1 MTSNRCIELAVSI
14 LRRAP
19 GTSLLQM
26 GLVLV
31 WIGFFGPMMGYA
43 QFVTSHESLPQ
54 PEISEPLV
62 GVQITDSVF
71 GTTFQRLTDARAA
84 GLDGVFPDYSKR
96 QAWNADE
103 TLLLLRTGDG
113 EALLYEGRTYQFL
126 KRLEVGGEDVFWHPT
141 NPLLLYYNPDNALHS
156 FHVFTGEDLTLH
168 TFAAYDFAN
177 TRGEGNLSNDGRYYA
192 LVGQKYN
199 QQTGEVRFQDLILF
213 DLILN
218 QVVNTLALPS
228 NLPDFDWVS
237 ISPGGN
243 FIVVDY
249 ASVETGPFR
258 GVEVYDL
265 EFQRLWQQ
273 PLGSGH
279 SDLGLDAAGEEVLV
293 IGVYEPEPNRNYIKK
308 YRLSDGQETVLLD
321 MDWSFY
327 NHISCRNEARFDW
340 CLVSTYDGEGR
351 LEDSTSSWLPFE
363 DEILLVKLDGS
374 QEVRRLTH
382 HHSRRFS
389 PQTPD
394 SDTSVYFAEPHATI
408 SRRGERVV
416 FGSNWRQDISQTSS
430 VDAFVVDF
438 RTLLE
443 PTSDFSLAFDQ
454 LQLTVLPG
462 SSVQVTVRTQA
473 MNAFATPIMLS
484 ASIRPLESSISAT
497 FAPNPVQPGESA
509 TLTLST
515 TPATPEG
522 NYVLVVTGIS
532 AGLHHQVVAA
542 VQIGAVEDFSI
553 GFEVS
558 SVVVELGDVVSVTM
572 RIRRSGGF
580 VGAVE
585 ITPLNAKALKLK
597 VVPKKVSTM
606 GDEVVFRIKPKKKA
620 SLGSHPLEFEARDL
634 FGKVRNAKLDVMV
647 VITKSG

>member
-19 GTSLLQM
+19 GMSLLQM

-31 WIGFFGPMMGYA
+31 WIGFFGPMVGYA

-54 PEISEPLV
+54 PEISKPLV
-62 GVQITDSVF
+62 GVQFTDSVF
-71 GTTFQRLTDARAA
+71 GTTIQRLTDARAA
-84 GLDGVFPDYSKR
+84 GVDGVFPDYSKR

-113 EALLYEGRTYQFL
+113 NALLYEGRTYQFL
-126 KRLEVGGEDVFWHPT
+126 KRLDVGGEDVFWHPT

-156 FHVFTGEDLTLH
+156 YHVFTGEDVILH

-192 LVGQKYN
+192 LVGQNYN

-213 DLILN
+213 DLVLN
-218 QVVNTLALPS
+218 QVVKTLALPE

-243 FIVVDY
+243 FVVVNY

-258 GVEVYDL
+258 GVEVYNL
-265 EFQRLWQQ
+265 EFQRLWQK

-321 MDWSFY
+321 MNWSFY

-351 LEDSTSSWLPFE
+351 LEDSASSWLPFE

-374 QEVRRLTH
+374 QEVRRLAH

-408 SRRGERVV
+408 SRRGGRVL
-416 FGSNWRQDISQTSS
+416 FGSNWRQDISQPSS

-438 RTLLE
+438 RNLLE
-443 PTSDFSLAFDQ
+443 PTSDFSLALDQ
-454 LQLTVLPG
+454 MQITIEPG
-462 SSVQVTVRTQA
+462 HSAQVVIRTQA
-473 MNAFATPIMLS
+473 INNFATPIVLS
-484 ASIRPLESSISAT
+484 ASIRPLESGISAT
-497 FAPNPVQPGESA
+497 FSPNPVQPGESA
-509 TLTLST
+509 MLTLST

-532 AGLHHQVVAA
+532 AGLHHQAA
-542 VQIGAVEDFSI
+542 AALQVGVVEDFSI

-572 RIRRSGGF
+572 RIQRVGGF
-580 VGAVE
+580 VGIVK

-606 GDEVVFRIKPKKKA
+606 GDEVVFRIKPKKGA

-647 VITKSG
+647 VITKAQ

>member
-1 MTSNRCIELAVSI
+1 MASNRCLEMMLAI
-14 LRRAP
+14 LRQIPARR
-19 GTSLLQM
+19 LLQII
-26 GLVLV
+26 LV
-31 WIGFFGPMMGYA
+31 GFWVVFPGQIAWG
-43 QFVTSHESLPQ
+43 QFVTSHDALPQ
-54 PEISEPLV
+54 PEISKPLV
-62 GVQITDSVF
+62 GVQLTDPVF
-71 GTTFQRLTDARAA
+71 GTTIQRLTDARAA
-84 GLDGVFPDYSKR
+84 GVDGIFPEYSRR

-113 EALLYEGRTYQFL
+113 ETLLYEGRTYQFL
-126 KRLEVGGEDVFWHPT
+126 KRLDVGGEDVFWHPT

-156 FHVFTGEDLTLH
+156 YHVFTGEDVLLH
-168 TFAAYDFAN
+168 TFADYDFAN

-213 DLILN
+213 DLILS
-218 QVVNTLALPS
+218 QVVKTLALPE

-249 ASVETGPFR
+249 ASEETGPFR

-265 EFQRLWQQ
+265 EFQRLWQK
-273 PLGSGH
+273 PLSSGH

-293 IGVYEPEPNRNYIKK
+293 IGVYDPEPNRNYIKK
-308 YRLSDGQETVLLD
+308 YRLSGGQETVLLD
-321 MDWSFY
+321 MEWSFY

-351 LEDSTSSWLPFE
+351 LEDSASSWLPFE
-363 DEILLVKLDGS
+363 DELLLVKLDGS
-374 QEVRRLTH
+374 GEVRRLAH

-408 SRRGERVV
+408 SRRGDRVL
-416 FGSNWRQDISQTSS
+416 FGSNWRQDISQASS

-438 RTLLE
+438 RSLIE
-443 PTSDFSLAFDQ
+443 PTSDFSLALNQ
-454 LQLTVLPG
+454 MLITIEPG
-462 SSVQVTVRTQA
+462 NSTQVTITTQII
-473 MNAFATPIMLS
+473 NNFATPIALS
-484 ASIRPLESSISAT
+484 ASIRPLESGISAT
-497 FAPNPVQPGESA
+497 FSPNPVQPGESA

-522 NYVLVVTGIS
+522 NYVLVVTGIA
-532 AGLHHQVVAA
+532 AGIHHQAA
-542 VQIGAVEDFSI
+542 AALQIGVVEDFSI
-553 GFEVS
+553 GFDVS
-558 SVVVELGDVVSVTM
+558 SVTVERGDVVSVTM
-572 RIRRSGGF
+572 HIQRVGGF

-585 ITPLNAKALKLK
+585 IKALNAKALKLK

-606 GDEVVFRIKPKKKA
+606 GDEVVFRIKPKKRA

-634 FGKVRNAKLDVMV
+634 FGKVRMAKLDVMV
-647 VITKSG
+647 VITQAR